1 MNILRQI
8 AIFLSIMMFSTSL
21 FSQSLVLAEGA
32 EVVEGSVEDDYI
44 ALYISVTNTTEQ
56 PVWFKFYMYTEG
68 LLEGHTAA
76 LCDNS
81 QCYEYTA
88 ENFESPVSYNLD
100 GGATSFI
107 ADFGVHLSPYEFLG
121 LDENLTPIY
130 SDPIPGESF
139 IKMEFVNTAD
149 PEDILVHEA
158 LFKVLNAGNVEDGA
172 IEIVKIA
179 PNPASYFVG
188 VTLDEVQAQTA
199 SKIEIYDSIGNLVSS
214 VNMMGIGNY
223 ANINVSNLSQGIYH
237 LNLVN
242 TDGSRS
248 KFRTIAIQR

>member
-1 MNILRQI
+1 MNIFRHIL
-8 AIFLSIMMFSTSL
+8 IFLSVLMFSPSL
-21 FSQSLVLAEGA
+21 FGQSLEL
-32 EVVEGSVEDDYI
+32 VEGSGFAEGTVEDVNPLAAY
-44 ALYISVTNTTEQ
+44 ATFKNVTEQ
-56 PVWFKFYMYTEG
+56 PIWFKIFMLTEG
-68 LLEGHTAA
+68 ITEGHTAA
-76 LCDNS
+76 LCW
-81 QCYEYTA
+81 QVCYEYTDL
-88 ENFESPVSYNLD
+88 NFESPEAYPLD
-100 GGATSFI
+100 AFESSFHG
-107 ADFGVHLSPYEFLG
+107 DFSAYLLPYKFLG
-121 LDENLTPIY
+121 MDENFEPQY
-130 SDPIPGESF
+130 SDPVPGESLIRF
-139 IKMEFVNTAD
+139 EFVNTED
-149 PEDILVHEA
+149 PGDVLVYEV
-158 LFKVLNAGNVEDGA
+158 LFRVLNPGNVEDAA

-223 ANINVSNLSQGIYH
+223 ANINVSSLSQGIYH